1 MNDKPQFPVPPGTAF
16 FFERGDHFAGFKVIE
31 KQLEPAGV
39 SG

>member
-16 FFERGDHFAGFKVIE
+16 FFERAAHSADFKVIE

-39 SG
+39 NG